1 MSAASSAQ
9 IALRKLPVVVL
20 AFANEF
26 VDGKYLPSLSREMK
40 SLLSSFEVAQKMGK
54 CFVKIIP
61 AATAEEIVD
70 VFQDEWYQGRIQI
83 FHYAGHADE
92 DELWLETADGENQ
105 SFFSLGLSRFLSV
118 QQGLKLVFLNACATK
133 EHADLLIQRGIPAVI
148 GTSRKIEDAMALR
161 FADVFYNGLAQGASV
176 EESFQESVGNLEARL
191 GHGFTDDASR
201 GLFWDDM
208 PDTSVPPWRLFSG
221 EGNDYFPVQWRLFY
235 RLTDE
240 QKRSALGTTDGWLGK
255 EVSNYVITEELAV
268 GSFGPVFKAV
278 HKSLNE
284 EVAIKVSHEIIEG
297 YENLKR
303 ILYIGNQGLKSMNHQ
318 NVVKVFDVGEL
329 EEKGTKRIYIVME
342 LVKGKGLDEIDF
354 GIPRLKSKEW
364 GVLLEFALQV
374 SEGIK
379 LAHNTSFTDID
390 GLSREGIVH
399 GNLKMSKVLFTPDGI
414 PKITGFMFTDFTR
427 NKQIT
432 LKIPKEIEEKSK
444 QENLADFFPPEV
456 LAGSTAVNRQT
467 DVFGLGAIF
476 LEVATGKPLSQLE
489 YNSELELMN
498 ILLQRNRSFPKFLT
512 KVIFK
517 ATHPESGK
525 RYQSV
530 DEMIADLLKTRN
542 LWGRLWYNLFKK

>member
-26 VDGKYLPSLSREMK
+26 VDGKYLPSLSQEMK

-70 VFQDEWYQGRIQI
+70 VFQDEWFQGRIRI

-92 DELWLETADGENQ
+92 DELWVETADGENQ
-105 SFFSLGLSRFLSV
+105 SFFSLGLARFLSV
-118 QQGLKLVFLNACATK
+118 QEGLKLVFLNACATRD
-133 EHADLLIQRGIPAVI
+133 HADLLIQKGIPAVI
-148 GTSRKIEDAMALR
+148 GTSRKIEDAMAVT

-191 GHGFTDDASR
+191 GHGFTDNTSR
-201 GLFWDDM
+201 GLFWDDK
-208 PDTSVPPWRLFSG
+208 PNDAIPPWRLFSG

-235 RLTDE
+235 QLSDE
-240 QKRSALGTTDGWLGK
+240 QKKRVGTTSGWIGK
-255 EVSNYVITEELAV
+255 EISNYRITEELAV

-303 ILYIGNQGLKSMNHQ
+303 ILYIGNQGLKSMSHS

-329 EEKGTKRIYIVME
+329 EERGTKRIYIIME

-354 GIPRLKSKEW
+354 GIANLKSKEW

-399 GNLKMSKVLFTPDGI
+399 GNLKMSKVLFTPEGI

-432 LKIPKEIEEKSK
+432 LKIPKEVAEKSK

-456 LAGSTAVNRQT
+456 LAGSKAVNRQT

-476 LEVATGKPLSQLE
+476 LEVATG
-489 YNSELELMN
+489 
-498 ILLQRNRSFPKFLT
+498 
-512 KVIFK
+512 
-517 ATHPESGK
+517 
-525 RYQSV
+525 
-530 DEMIADLLKTRN
+530 
-542 LWGRLWYNLFKK
+542 

>member
-1 MSAASSAQ
+1 
-9 IALRKLPVVVL
+9 VVVL

-40 SLLSSFEVAQKMGK
+40 SLLSSFEIAQKMGK

-92 DELWLETADGENQ
+92 DELWLETADGDNQ

-118 QQGLKLVFLNACATK
+118 QKGLKLVFLNACATK

-148 GTSRKIEDAMALR
+148 GCSRKIEDAMALR

-191 GHGFTDDASR
+191 GHGFTDEASR

-208 PDTSVPPWRLFSG
+208 PDTSIPPWRLFSG

-240 QKRSALGTTDGWLGK
+240 QKRSALGTTDGWIGK
-255 EVSNYVITEELAV
+255 EVSSYVITEELAV

-303 ILYIGNQGLKSMNHQ
+303 ILYIGNQGLKSMSHS

-329 EEKGTKRIYIVME
+329 EEKGTKRIYIIME

-354 GIPRLKSKEW
+354 GIPNLKSKEW

-379 LAHNTSFTDID
+379 SAHETSFTDID

-399 GNLKMSKVLFTPDGI
+399 GNLKMSKVLFTPEGI
-414 PKITGFMFTDFTR
+414 PKVTGFMFTDFTR

-432 LKIPKEIEEKSK
+432 LKVPKEVAEKSK
-444 QENLADFFPPEV
+444 QENLADFFPPEI
-456 LAGSTAVNRQT
+456 LAGSKPVNRQT

-476 LEVATGKPLSQLE
+476 LEVATGMPLSQLE

-498 ILLQRNRSFPKFLT
+498 ILLRRNRSFPKFLT

-517 ATHPESGK
+517 ATHPESEK
-525 RYQSV
+525 RYKSV
-530 DEMIADLLKTRN
+530 QEMIADLLKTRN

>member
-92 DELWLETADGENQ
+92 DELWLETADGDNQ
-105 SFFSLGLSRFLSV
+105 SFFSLGLSRLLSV
-118 QQGLKLVFLNACATK
+118 QEGLKLVFLNACATK

-191 GHGFTDDASR
+191 GHGFTDEESR

-208 PDTSVPPWRLFSG
+208 PDTSIPPWRLFSG
-221 EGNDYFPVQWRLFY
+221 EGNEYFPVQWRLFY

-240 QKRSALGTTDGWLGK
+240 QKRSALGTTDGWIGK

-284 EVAIKVSHEIIEG
+284 EVAIKVSLEILEGIE
-297 YENLKR
+297 YLKR
-303 ILYIGNQGLKSMNHQ
+303 FLYIGNQGLYSMIHLI
-318 NVVKVFDVGEL
+318 VV
-329 EEKGTKRIYIVME
+329 Y
-342 LVKGKGLDEIDF
+342 
-354 GIPRLKSKEW
+354 
-364 GVLLEFALQV
+364 
-374 SEGIK
+374 
-379 LAHNTSFTDID
+379 
-390 GLSREGIVH
+390 
-399 GNLKMSKVLFTPDGI
+399 
-414 PKITGFMFTDFTR
+414 
-427 NKQIT
+427 
-432 LKIPKEIEEKSK
+432 
-444 QENLADFFPPEV
+444 
-456 LAGSTAVNRQT
+456 
-467 DVFGLGAIF
+467 
-476 LEVATGKPLSQLE
+476 
-489 YNSELELMN
+489 
-498 ILLQRNRSFPKFLT
+498 
-512 KVIFK
+512 
-517 ATHPESGK
+517 
-525 RYQSV
+525 
-530 DEMIADLLKTRN
+530 
-542 LWGRLWYNLFKK
+542 

>member
-26 VDGKYLPSLSREMK
+26 VDGKYLPSLSQEMK

-70 VFQDEWYQGRIQI
+70 VFQDEWFQGRIRI

-92 DELWLETADGENQ
+92 DELWLETTDGENQ
-105 SFFSLGLSRFLSV
+105 SFFSLGLARFLSV
-118 QQGLKLVFLNACATK
+118 QEGLKLVFLNACATRD
-133 EHADLLIQRGIPAVI
+133 HADLLIQKGIPAVI
-148 GTSRKIEDAMALR
+148 GTSRKIEDAMAVR

-191 GHGFTDDASR
+191 GHGFTDQASR
-201 GLFWDDM
+201 GLFWDDK
-208 PDTSVPPWRLFSG
+208 PNDAIPPWRLFSG
-221 EGNDYFPVQWRLFY
+221 EGNDYFPVQRRLFY
-235 RLTDE
+235 QLSDE
-240 QKRSALGTTDGWLGK
+240 QKKRAGTTSGWIGK
-255 EVSNYVITEELAV
+255 EISNYRITEELAV

-303 ILYIGNQGLKSMNHQ
+303 ILYIGNQGLKSMSHS

-329 EEKGTKRIYIVME
+329 EERGTKRIYIIME

-354 GIPRLKSKEW
+354 GIANLKSKEW

-379 LAHNTSFTDID
+379 SAHETSFTDID

-432 LKIPKEIEEKSK
+432 LKVPKEVAEKSK
-444 QENLADFFPPEV
+444 QENLEDFFPPEI

-498 ILLQRNRSFPKFLT
+498 ILLRRNRSFPKFLT

-517 ATHPESGK
+517 ATHPEPEK
-525 RYQSV
+525 RYKSV
-530 DEMIADLLKTRN
+530 EEMIADLLKTRN